1 MGAWGHAGLRPP
13 QLGVQLDRQVVGV
26 EEGEAAVDMEVLG
39 VCPWQDEGEGD
50 RGDVAGVWVHEGN
63 EGFALRRFG

>member
-1 MGAWGHAGLRPP
+1 M
-13 QLGVQLDRQVVGV
+13 DRQVGGEEDGELGGDVGGLRV
-26 EEGEAAVDMEVLG
+26 WP
-39 VCPWQDEGEGD
+39 CPDEGEGD